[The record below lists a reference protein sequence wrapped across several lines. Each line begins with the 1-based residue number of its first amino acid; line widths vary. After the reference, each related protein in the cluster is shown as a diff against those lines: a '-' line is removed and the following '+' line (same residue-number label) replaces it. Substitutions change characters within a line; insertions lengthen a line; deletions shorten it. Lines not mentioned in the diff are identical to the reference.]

1 MLQEVRISS
10 FAIIDQLVIRFGC
23 GLNVLTGE
31 TGAGKTI
38 LIDAIE
44 LLIGGRA
51 SADQIRSG
59 TQEALI
65 EGVFEL
71 PRNSLVFLRL
81 REMGLVG
88 AESDEL
94 FIRRMI
100 HRSGKGRIYLNDNLI
115 TLTTLQEFR
124 THLVEIHGQHESQSL
139 LNPETQLRLLDAFG
153 KLTSLR
159 EKYSGKYIRLLEYQK
174 GFETLRQNLA
184 ERDQR
189 ADFIRYQLQEIQSAK
204 LQPGEEEALRKERE
218 RLANSHRL
226 ASAVEDILRLLS
238 ESDQAILDPL
248 ARIGSLLKDAVRFDE
263 TLSEA
268 MKMWETASLSLKE
281 LSQHLHHYLSHM
293 EHDPNRLVTV
303 EERLDR
309 IQRLKKKHG
318 KAVED
323 ILEVANRLKAELE
336 ALDTSEDRL
345 AVIEQDLT
353 SAREATWSLAHQ
365 LSKGRQET
373 AIKLRESVEQELA
386 KLKMADTQF
395 MVQVE
400 PAGLDSVG
408 EDQRRLSPTG
418 LDLVQFLLTT
428 NPGEPP
434 KPLHRIASGGE
445 LSRVALAL
453 KVILSHADQTPI
465 LIFDEVD
472 TGIGGEAAIVIGRQ
486 LKAVSKVHQVL
497 CITHLPQIASFADR
511 HLRVEKV
518 VRDGRAITTV
528 NCVEDSQRVQEIARM
543 LGGEQITPAALQH
556 AEQMLRHQNSNIPTR
571 RREKAR

>member
-1 MLQEVRISS
+1 MLQEVRISN
-10 FAIIDQLVIRFGC
+10 FAIIDQLVIRFGR

-31 TGAGKTI
+31 TGAGKSI

-59 TQEALI
+59 AQEALI

-71 PRNSLVFLRL
+71 PPNSPVFLRL
-81 REMGLVG
+81 YKMGLVD

-94 FIRRMI
+94 FIRRSI

-124 THLVEIHGQHESQSL
+124 TYLIEIHGQHESQSL

-153 KLTSLR
+153 KLASLR
-159 EKYSGKYIRLLEYQK
+159 EEYSEKYTRLLEYQK
-174 GFETLRQNLA
+174 EFETLRQNLA
-184 ERDQR
+184 EKDQR
-189 ADFIRYQLQEIQSAK
+189 ADFIRYQIQEIQSAK

-218 RLANSHRL
+218 RLAHSHRL
-226 ASAVEDILRLLS
+226 ATAVEDILTLLS

-263 TLSEA
+263 TLLEP

-281 LSQHLHHYLSHM
+281 LSQQLHRYLSRM
-293 EHDPNRLVTV
+293 EHDPNRLATV
-303 EERLDR
+303 EERLDL
-309 IQRLKKKHG
+309 IQRLKKKYG

-323 ILEVANRLKAELE
+323 ILEVANRLKAESE

-345 AVIEQDLT
+345 AVIEQDLI
-353 SAREATWSLAHQ
+353 SAREAIWSLAHQ
-365 LSKGRQET
+365 LSKERRET

-395 MVQVE
+395 VVQLE
-400 PAGLDSVG
+400 PAGLDTG
-408 EDQRRLSPTG
+408 GDDQQRLSPTG

-486 LKAVSKVHQVL
+486 LKSVSRIHQVL
-497 CITHLPQIASFADR
+497 CITHLPQIASFADQ

-518 VRDGRAITTV
+518 VREGRAITTV
-528 NCVEDSQRVQEIARM
+528 NCVEDSQRIQEIARM
-543 LGGEQITPAALQH
+543 LGGEKITPAALQH

>member
-1 MLQEVRISS
+1 MLQEVRISN
-10 FAIIDQLVIRFGC
+10 FAIIDQLAVRFGR

-31 TGAGKTI
+31 TGAGKSI

-71 PRNSLVFLRL
+71 PPNSPVFLRL
-81 REMGLVG
+81 RNMGLAG
-88 AESDEL
+88 AESNEL
-94 FIRRMI
+94 FIRRSI

-124 THLVEIHGQHESQSL
+124 TYLIEIHGQHESQSL

-153 KLTSLR
+153 KLASLR
-159 EKYSGKYIRLLEYQK
+159 EKYSEKYIRLLECQK
-174 GFETLRQNLA
+174 EFETLHRNLA
-184 ERDQR
+184 EKDQR
-189 ADFIRYQLQEIQSAK
+189 ADFIRYQLQEIQSAM
-204 LQPGEEEALRKERE
+204 LEPGEEEVLRKERE

-226 ASAVEDILRLLS
+226 ATVVEDILTLLS
-238 ESDQAILDPL
+238 EGDQAILDPL
-248 ARIGSLLKDAVRFDE
+248 ARIESLLKDAVRFDE
-263 TLSEA
+263 TLSEP
-268 MKMWETASLSLKE
+268 MKMCETASLSLKE
-281 LSQHLHHYLSHM
+281 LSQQLHRYLSRM
-293 EHDPNRLVTV
+293 EHDPNRLATV
-303 EERLDR
+303 EERLDL
-309 IQRLKKKHG
+309 IQRLKKKYG

-323 ILEVANRLKAELE
+323 ILEVADRSKAELE
-336 ALDTSEDRL
+336 VLDTSEDRL
-345 AVIEQDLT
+345 AVIEQGLT
-353 SAREATWSLAHQ
+353 LARETTWSLAHQ
-365 LSKGRQET
+365 LSKERRET
-373 AIKLRESVEQELA
+373 AVKLRGSVEQELA

-395 MVQVE
+395 VVQVE
-400 PAGLDSVG
+400 PAGLDTGSD
-408 EDQRRLSPTG
+408 DQQRPLPTG

-486 LKAVSKVHQVL
+486 LKAVSRVHQVL
-497 CITHLPQIASFADR
+497 CITHLPQIASFADE

-518 VRDGRAITTV
+518 VREGRAITTV
-528 NCVEDSQRVQEIARM
+528 NCVEDSQRIYEIARM
-543 LGGEQITPAALQH
+543 LGGEQVTPAALQH
-556 AEQMLRHQNSNIPTR
+556 AEQMLRHQNSSIPTK

>member
-1 MLQEVRISS
+1 MLQEIRITN
-10 FAIIDQLVIRFGC
+10 FAIIDNLVIHFAR

-31 TGAGKTI
+31 TGAGKSI

-65 EGVFEL
+65 EGLFEL
-71 PRNSLVFLRL
+71 PQNSPAFLQL
-81 REMGLVG
+81 REMGLAG

-94 FIRRMI
+94 FIRRSI

-115 TLTTLQEFR
+115 TLATLQEFR

-159 EKYSGKYIRLLEYQK
+159 EEYAEKYSHLLEYQK
-174 GFETLRQNLA
+174 EFETLRQSLA

-204 LQPGEEEALRKERE
+204 LQPGEEEVLRRERE
-218 RLANSHRL
+218 RLANAHRL

-248 ARIGSLLKDAVRFDE
+248 ARVGSLLKDAVRFDE

-281 LSQHLHHYLSHM
+281 LSQQLHRYLSHI
-293 EHDPNRLVTV
+293 EHDPNRLAMV
-303 EERLDR
+303 EERLDL
-309 IQRLKKKHG
+309 IQRLKKKYG

-323 ILEVANRLKAELE
+323 ILEAANRLKAELE
-336 ALDTSEDRL
+336 VLDTSGDRL
-345 AVIEQDLT
+345 AALEQDLA
-353 SAREATWSLAHQ
+353 SAKEASWSLAHQ
-365 LSKGRQET
+365 LSKKREEA
-373 AIKLRESVEQELA
+373 AIRLKESVEQELA
-386 KLKMADTQF
+386 KLKMANTQF
-395 MVQVE
+395 TVQVE
-400 PAGLDSVG
+400 PAGLDGDS
-408 EDQRRLSPTG
+408 EDQRPLSPTG
-418 LDLVQFLLTT
+418 LDLVQFLLTA

-472 TGIGGEAAIVIGRQ
+472 TGIGGEAALVIGRQ
-486 LKAVSKVHQVL
+486 LKAVSKDHQVL

-518 VRDGRAITTV
+518 VQGGRTITIV
-528 NCVEDSQRVQEIARM
+528 NSMEDSQRIQEIARM

-556 AEQMLRHQNSNIPTR
+556 AEQMLRHQNSSIPTR